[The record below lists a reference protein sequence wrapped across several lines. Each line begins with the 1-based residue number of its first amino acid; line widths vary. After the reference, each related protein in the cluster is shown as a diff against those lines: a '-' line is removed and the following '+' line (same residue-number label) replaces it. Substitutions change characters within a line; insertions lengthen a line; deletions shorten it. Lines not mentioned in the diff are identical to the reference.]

1 MLRHVIQGVTKKNQ
15 SSFFQL
21 HVLKRARAHT
31 WRTIDVSPRDR
42 PRAFKSSTRVSSSRI
57 MRSIHR
63 GFCSETST
71 FRDEDFLTLH
81 AIRVSAQ
88 KRYEDRPFLGTK
100 NLSTNEFEYVT
111 YGEFGRK
118 VDQLAGVLVKERG
131 VKPGDKIAVISK
143 NREEWAVA
151 AYASFAI
158 GAHYVRKPRDLT
170 LEDHSTTTT
179 TGTHVRATTK
189 RGLGVHHQ

>member
-1 MLRHVIQGVTKKNQ
+1 MNI
-15 SSFFQL
+15 
-21 HVLKRARAHT
+21 
-31 WRTIDVSPRDR
+31 IP
-42 PRAFKSSTRVSSSRI
+42 FK
-57 MRSIHR
+57 
-63 GFCSETST
+63 
-71 FRDEDFLTLH
+71 DEDFSTLH
-81 AIRVSAQ
+81 AIRVPAQ
-88 KRYEDRPFLGTK
+88 WVRDRPFLGTK
-100 NLSTNEFEYVT
+100 NLQTTVEYVT

-189 RGLGVHHQ
+189 RGLGVHHQGQWCTAFVREYGVHIRSRFDR